1 MKKTLSAIAALM
13 IAALFTVFSI
23 LPATAEKSDIE
34 NVKLSPDGALTWDP
48 YPGATRY
55 WIIMD
60 TGSFEPEGTS
70 ADLAAF
76 ARRIKLP
83 SGSYSF
89 SIVACSDSW
98 ENLSN
103 TYHGTYE
110 YTARIGLPAV
120 PNMRWDG
127 KTARWDAV
135 EGAVGYNLYL
145 FIRDQSRGVFYTTD
159 LFIDFSDSTDLR
171 LGSEYRFSVMA
182 IAEGDNDNGPLEGF
196 SETILGWYEFR
207 DIENVRIEKGILSW
221 DPYPGATRYWIILGN
236 GGSYEPDGTSFD
248 LAAAIGGEGIE
259 GKAYSYNLVAC
270 RDNWTELSLHMTGK
284 YVFSKADLAQVE
296 TTAEV
301 TTAEVT
307 APEVTTAEVTT
318 AEVTTAEVTT
328 AEITTTEAT
337 TSEVSTSDATTADTT
352 SAEVTTSGASTA
364 EASEAASGTAGST
377 SRPDPE
383 ETKAQSRDNDEALK
397 RMRTLKAVFFAVT
410 GVAAAAVAVTV
421 ILMFAGKK
429 KKSDRDGK

>member
-13 IAALFTVFSI
+13 IAALFIVSSV
-23 LPATAEKSDIE
+23 LPAAAEKSDIE

-110 YTARIGLPAV
+110 YTARVGLPAV
-120 PNMRWDG
+120 TNMRWDG

-145 FIRDQSRGVFYTTD
+145 FIREQSMGVYYTTD

-171 LGSEYRFSVMA
+171 LGTEYRFSVMA

-196 SETILGWYEFR
+196 SETIIGWYEFR
-207 DIENVRIEKGILSW
+207 EIDNVRLENGVLSW
-221 DPYPGATRYWIILGN
+221 DPYPGATRYWLIMGN
-236 GGSYEPDGTSFD
+236 GGSYEPDGTSIN
-248 LAAAIGGEGIE
+248 LAAAIGADGIE

-307 APEVTTAEVTT
+307 TAEITTAEITTAEVTT
-318 AEVTTAEVTT
+318 AEVTTSEVPTSEVTT
-328 AEITTTEAT
+328 ADVTTAEGT
-337 TSEVSTSDATTADTT
+337 TS
-352 SAEVTTSGASTA
+352 EVTTSGTSTA

-377 SRPDPE
+377 SRPDPD

-397 RMRTLKAVFFAVT
+397 RMRTLKAVVFAVT
-410 GVAAAAVAVTV
+410 GVAAAAAAVTV
-421 ILMFAGKK
+421 ITLIVARKK
-429 KKSDRDGK
+429 KK

>member
-13 IAALFTVFSI
+13 IAALFTVFPV
-23 LPATAEKSDIE
+23 LPAAAEKSDIE

-145 FIRDQSRGVFYTTD
+145 FVRDQSRGVYYTTD

-171 LGSEYRFSVMA
+171 LGTEYRFSVMA

-196 SETILGWYEFR
+196 SETIIGWYEFR
-207 DIENVRIEKGILSW
+207 EIDNVRLENGVLSW
-221 DPYPGATRYWIILGN
+221 DPYPGATRYWLIMGN
-236 GGSYEPDGTSFD
+236 GGSYEPDGTSID
-248 LAAAIGGEGIE
+248 LAAAIGADGIE

-307 APEVTTAEVTT
+307 TAEVTTAEVTTHEVTTAEVTT
-318 AEVTTAEVTT
+318 AEVTTSEITT
-328 AEITTTEAT
+328 AE
-337 TSEVSTSDATTADTT
+337 VSSSGATTADIT
-352 SAEVTTSGASTA
+352 SAEVSASEVTTSGASTA

-377 SRPDPE
+377 SRRDPE
-383 ETKAQSRDNDEALK
+383 ETKAQSRDNDDALK
-397 RMRTLKAVFFAVT
+397 RMRTFKAVFFAVT
-410 GVAAAAVAVTV
+410 GVAAAAAAVTV
-421 ILMFAGKK
+421 ITLIVARKK
-429 KKSDRDGK
+429 KK

>member
-13 IAALFTVFSI
+13 IAALFIVSSV
-23 LPATAEKSDIE
+23 LPAAAEKSDIE

-110 YTARIGLPAV
+110 YTARVGLPAV
-120 PNMRWDG
+120 TNMRWDG

-145 FIRDQSRGVFYTTD
+145 FIREQSMGVYYTTD

-171 LGSEYRFSVMA
+171 LGTEYRFSVMA

-196 SETILGWYEFR
+196 SETIIGWYEFR
-207 DIENVRIEKGILSW
+207 EIDNVRLENGVLSW
-221 DPYPGATRYWIILGN
+221 DPYPGATRYWLIMGN
-236 GGSYEPDGTSFD
+236 GGSYEPDGTSIN
-248 LAAAIGGEGIE
+248 LAAAIGADGIE

-307 APEVTTAEVTT
+307 TSEVTTAEITTAEVTT
-318 AEVTTAEVTT
+318 AEVTTSEVPTSEVTT
-328 AEITTTEAT
+328 AD
-337 TSEVSTSDATTADTT
+337 VTTADVTT
-352 SAEVTTSGASTA
+352 SEVTTSGTSTA

-377 SRPDPE
+377 SRPDPD

-397 RMRTLKAVFFAVT
+397 RMRTLKAVVFAVT
-410 GVAAAAVAVTV
+410 GVAAAAAAVTV
-421 ILMFAGKK
+421 ITLIVARKK
-429 KKSDRDGK
+429 KK

>member
-13 IAALFTVFSI
+13 IAALFIVSSV
-23 LPATAEKSDIE
+23 LPAAAEKSDIG
-34 NVKLSPDGALTWDP
+34 NVKLSPDGLLTWDP

-110 YTARIGLPAV
+110 YTARVGLPAV
-120 PNMRWDG
+120 QNMRWDG

-145 FIRDQSRGVFYTTD
+145 FIREQSMGVYYTTD

-171 LGSEYRFSVMA
+171 LGTEYRFSVMA

-196 SETILGWYEFR
+196 SETIIGWYEFR
-207 DIENVRIEKGILSW
+207 EIDNVRLENGVLSW
-221 DPYPGATRYWIILGN
+221 DPYPGATRYWLIMGN
-236 GGSYEPDGTSFD
+236 GGSYEPDGTSID
-248 LAAAIGGEGIE
+248 LAAAIGADGIE

-307 APEVTTAEVTT
+307 TAEVTTAEVTTSEVTTAEITTAEVTT
-318 AEVTTAEVTT
+318 AEVTT
-328 AEITTTEAT
+328 
-337 TSEVSTSDATTADTT
+337 SEVSTSAVTTADVTT
-352 SAEVTTSGASTA
+352 AEVTTAEVTTSGASTA

-377 SRPDPE
+377 SRPDPD

-397 RMRTLKAVFFAVT
+397 RMRTFKAVVFAVT
-410 GVAAAAVAVTV
+410 GVAAAAAAVTV
-421 ILMFAGKK
+421 ITLIVARKK
-429 KKSDRDGK
+429 KK